1 MSTFIPPTP
10 AAHKS
15 AEQHEEP
22 SEQDSFNHL
31 LFKVLRLTS
40 EQVQDLNDWMKH
52 QGIPNVHEVIAQ
64 NFRKPHALEDDL
76 QFIRED
82 KPCHIQSNV
91 MISLSL
97 MITYIKHL
105 RYSAKTKYFGPFYYI
120 QIDPQDYDE
129 WRTTPPEEEV
139 HFQTPSKLGSPA
151 TPRSMATS
159 VASES
164 YITLSNFKKGI
175 KRDASAYPIF
185 KNERYYN
192 TFIRH
197 FKATAKAQGLNSLMD
212 PNFTPGSDEYEQ
224 QLFQDQ
230 QDFLYSV
237 LISSLKTDFSEALVK
252 DHEGDAQLIIELLHE
267 HHTGNSQ
274 YSRSEINRITKYL
287 TNIKLDDTW
296 RGTNE
301 SFLMHYNDQLRLLD
315 SLVDSDEKL
324 PDNTRVTF
332 LESAVESVPDLRR
345 VKITDN
351 VLQAQL
357 DSTRPITYR
366 SYFDLLKDAAFHLDQ
381 ATKRGSKIR
390 RTNVHFSGP
399 NNEDDHQNLTSD
411 DHQVIQQEDVC
422 NEPPEPLSYSV
433 FQSHFQGSST
443 SSTQKIFLPKPIWEK
458 LSKDQ
463 QQMIIDH
470 NRSLPKSGSSSIST
484 PNKSPSP
491 LPHKPTPQQTAK
503 SQQVHTHQSD
513 ESTADTTKIETTPSD
528 PLLAMVHQ
536 SIHTS
541 NDDASDITKVLSAKR
556 SRQIQVCK
564 HYIFQHA
571 NHTNNQLVDHGANGG
586 LAGSDMRVIYKTHRK
601 INISGIDNH
610 EVNGLDVVTAATLL
624 NTSLGKVIGIFNEY
638 AHLGKGSSIHSS
650 GQLEWFKTHV
660 DEKSIKVGG
669 TQLIT
674 TLEGYSVPL
683 LIKDGLAYATSL
695 GRPTDQDM
703 DTYPHV
709 FFTSPDEW
717 DPSVLDHDPPPLDG
731 LDPSQVLDQPFG
743 DPMFDAYGDFNE
755 RIIANLNIHLDAPP
769 EDYGSYIA
777 NLHQGSSQEPDWN
790 ALRPFF
796 AWTSPSSIQDTFNV
810 TTRHGSAP
818 HTQDYIKKH
827 FKSRNPVFNIP
838 RCSEAVATD
847 TIFSDTPA
855 VDDGSTMAQFFCG
868 RDTLVCDAYGI
879 KSTKQ
884 FINTLSDNIRKRGA
898 MDTLISDG
906 GKYEISKRV
915 TDLLRSLFIQDYQSE
930 PYHQHQNKAENRFG
944 LAKRYTNTVMNTS
957 GCPAFCWLLCLQYIC
972 VVLNHL
978 ASPTLQ
984 GICPVQALEGTTPD
998 ISFLLHFSFYEPVYY
1013 RIDSSE
1019 PDLNFP
1025 SSSNEKKGYWVG
1037 FADNQGDS
1045 LTWRIL
1051 TEDTQKIIIRSG
1063 VRSAL
1068 RTTTNQRLAS
1078 PSGEGTTLPFPIPYS
1093 QSQNSLPLDPLD
1105 ASTPNFEHFVKSQTG
1120 EDEDNPI
1127 PMANIDIPNLLGRS
1141 FLLPPEDN
1149 GERHMAK
1156 VIDID
1161 DHGQTLEDL
1170 IFKLKINKDQAEEI
1184 MSYNQLMDYIQ
1195 KGTDA
1200 EEDPDSLFKFR
1211 DIVAHQGPLESTD
1224 PNHKGS
1230 KYNVMVE
1237 WESGEVTYEPLT
1249 LISKDD
1255 PITCA
1260 VYAKKHDLLD
1270 TTGWKHLKRYA
1281 KTSKRL
1287 IRAVKQS
1294 RIRQV
1299 RASVRYQHGFQVP
1312 KDYNDAMRLDKE
1324 NGNTHWQDAMDLE
1337 LTQIHEYKV
1346 FKDTGKAKFHNGK
1359 VVTPDGFQ
1367 KIRVHFAY
1375 AVKHDGRFKARLVAD
1390 GHLTK
1395 EPVESIYSGV
1405 VSLRSLRMVVFLSQ
1419 LNNLEI
1425 WGADVGNAYLEA
1437 YTDEKLCIMA
1447 GPELKELQGH
1457 LLIMVKALY
1466 GTRSGGARWH
1476 DRLFDILQEMK
1487 FKPSK
1492 ADPDV
1497 WMRPEPGGTC
1507 YEYIAVYV
1515 DDLAIAAKDSQAFC
1529 NELKKK
1535 YNLKLKGVG
1544 PLDYHLGCTYKKDPD
1559 GTLAAD
1565 PRRYV
1570 NKILESFERM
1580 FKEKPRKSRPPLEG
1594 GDHPELDTSELCDE
1608 HQTKQFQTLIGQ
1620 LQWLISLGRFDIA
1633 VHVMSLSRFRAQPR
1647 KGHLDRAKRI
1657 IGYLLFLP
1665 DGAIR
1670 FRTGEP
1676 DFSSL
1681 KDQEYDWTRTVYS
1694 GACEQIPHDIPKHLG
1709 KHVQT
1714 THYVDANLHHDL
1726 ATGKAV
1732 TAALHFLNQTPIDAY
1747 TKRQSTVE
1755 TATYGSEFVAART
1768 AVDQIID
1775 IRTTLIYLGV
1785 PIRDKSYMFGDNKS
1799 VVTSST
1805 IPNSTI
1811 SKRHHLASYH
1821 RVREAIAAKFISFHW
1836 KDGKSNPADI
1846 LSKHWEFATVW
1857 PMLKPIL
1864 FWRGETAT
1872 QLKGSDRIPST
1883 TPAAEP
1889 PRDAKDSGS
1898 ARSHSTH
1905 LETSSSTDPK
1915 RSPTQSVT
1923 RYQDQISV
1931 RCTRWTLRMPSFTRA
1946 PHAQPSLSNFTRRD
1960 SDFGEPTRSRGTTRL
1975 EQNFPTSPQ
1984 NKKTKLTHR
1993 SLYMSL
1999 RTILTPHVN

>member
-1 MSTFIPPTP
+1 MGI
-10 AAHKS
+10 
-15 AEQHEEP
+15 
-22 SEQDSFNHL
+22 
-31 LFKVLRLTS
+31 V
-40 EQVQDLNDWMKH
+40 NDWMKH
-52 QGIPNVHEVIAQ
+52 RGIPNVHEIIVQ
-64 NFRKPHALEDDL
+64 SFHRPHALEDDL
-76 QFIRED
+76 QFIRES
-82 KPCHIQSNV
+82 KTCYIQANV
-91 MISLSL
+91 MVSLSL
-97 MITYIKHL
+97 MTTYIKHL
-105 RYSAKTKYFGPFYYI
+105 RYSAKAKHFGPFYYI

-129 WRTTPPEEEV
+129 WRISTPEEEV

-159 VASES
+159 QTSES
-164 YITLSNFKKGI
+164 YITLTNFKKGI

-192 TFIRH
+192 TFIGH
-197 FKATAKAQGLNSLMD
+197 FKATAKAQGLNTLMD
-212 PNFTPGSDEYEQ
+212 PNFTPGTGEYEQ
-224 QLFQDQ
+224 QLFQEQ

-252 DHEGDAQLIIELLHE
+252 DHEGDAQLILELLHE

-301 SFLMHYNDQLRLLD
+301 SFLLHYNDQLHLLD

-332 LESAVESVPDLRR
+332 LESAVESVPGLRR

-357 DSTRPITYR
+357 DSTRPISYR

-381 ATKRGSKIR
+381 ATKRGNKIR
-390 RTNVHFSGP
+390 HTNVHFSGP
-399 NNEDDHQNLTSD
+399 NDEDEHQNLSSD
-411 DHQVIQQEDVC
+411 DPQVIQQEDVSS
-422 NEPPEPLSYSV
+422 EPPEPLSYSV

-443 SSTQKIFLPKPIWEK
+443 SNTQKIFLPKPIWEK

-470 NRSLPKSGSSSIST
+470 NRSLPKNGSSSLST

-513 ESTADTTKIETTPSD
+513 KSTADTTKVETTPSD

-541 NDDASDITKVLSAKR
+541 DDDASDITKVLSAKR

-564 HYIFQHA
+564 RYLFQHA
-571 NHTNNQLVDHGANGG
+571 NHTNNQLVDRGANGG

-610 EVNGLDVVTAATLL
+610 EVTGLDVVTAATLL

-638 AHLGKGSSIHSS
+638 AYLGKGSSIHSS
-650 GQLEWFKTHV
+650 GQLEWFKTLV

-674 TLEGYSVPL
+674 TLDGYSVPL
-683 LIKDGLAYATSL
+683 LIRDGLAYATSL

-717 DPSVLDHDPPPLDG
+717 DPSVLDHDPPHLDG
-731 LDPSQVLDQPFG
+731 LDPSQVSDQHFG

-755 RIIANLNIHLDAPP
+755 RIIANLNILLDPP
-769 EDYGSYIA
+769 PGDCGSYTAISSVSTV
-777 NLHQGSSQEPDWN
+777 NLHQSSPQEPDWN

-796 AWTSPSSIQDTFNV
+796 AWTSPSSIKDTFNV
-810 TTRHGSAP
+810 TTRHGTAP

-827 FKSRNPVFNIP
+827 LKSQNPVFNIP
-838 RCSEAVATD
+838 RRREAVATD

-930 PYHQHQNKAENRFG
+930 PYHQHQNKAENCFG
-944 LAKRYTNTVMNTS
+944 LAKCYTNAVMKAS
-957 GCPAFCWLLCLQYIC
+957 GCTACCWLLCLQYIC

-1068 RTTTNQRLAS
+1068 RTTTNQCLAS
-1078 PSGEGTTLPFPIPYS
+1078 SSGEGTTLPSSIPYPQ
-1093 QSQNSLPLDPLD
+1093 QSKNSFPLDPFD
-1105 ASTPNFEHFVKSQTG
+1105 ESTPNFEQFVNRQSG
-1120 EDEDNPI
+1120 EDEDTPI
-1127 PMANIDIPNLLGRS
+1127 HMANIDIPNLLGRS

-1149 GERHMAK
+1149 GERHMTK
-1156 VIDID
+1156 IIDID
-1161 DHGQTLEDL
+1161 DHGQTLED
-1170 IFKLKINKDQAEEI
+1170 IKFKLKINKDQAEEI

-1200 EEDPDSLFKFR
+1200 EEDPDLLFKFR
-1211 DIVAHQGPLESTD
+1211 DIVVHQGPLESTD

-1299 RASVRYQHGFQVP
+1299 RASARYQHGFQVP

-1324 NGNTHWQDAMDLE
+1324 NGNTRWQDAMDLE

-1346 FKDTGKAKFHNGK
+1346 FKDTGKAQFHNGK
-1359 VVTPDGFQ
+1359 VVIPDGFQ
-1367 KIRVHFAY
+1367 KIRVHFVY

-1419 LNNLEI
+1419 LNSLEI

-1437 YTDEKLCIMA
+1437 YTDEKLCIIA
-1447 GPELKELQGH
+1447 GPEFKELQGH

-1476 DRLFDILQEMK
+1476 DRLFDILQELD

-1515 DDLAIAAKDSQAFC
+1515 DDLAIAAKDPQAFC
-1529 NELKKK
+1529 NELKEK

-1544 PLDYHLGCTYKKDPD
+1544 SLEYHLGCTYKKDPD

-1570 NKILESFERM
+1570 NKILESYERM
-1580 FKEKPRKSRPPLEG
+1580 FNEKPRKSRPPLEG
-1594 GDHPELDTSELCDE
+1594 GDHPELDTSELCDD
-1608 HQTKQFQTLIGQ
+1608 HQTKQFQSLIGQ

-1657 IGYLLFLP
+1657 VGYLLFLP

-1681 KDQEYDWTRTVYS
+1681 KDQEYDWTRSVYS
-1694 GACEQIPHDIPKHLG
+1694 GACEQIPHDIPKPL
-1709 KHVQT
+1709 
-1714 THYVDANLHHDL
+1714 
-1726 ATGKAV
+1726 
-1732 TAALHFLNQTPIDAY
+1732 
-1747 TKRQSTVE
+1747 
-1755 TATYGSEFVAART
+1755 
-1768 AVDQIID
+1768 
-1775 IRTTLIYLGV
+1775 
-1785 PIRDKSYMFGDNKS
+1785 
-1799 VVTSST
+1799 
-1805 IPNSTI
+1805 
-1811 SKRHHLASYH
+1811 
-1821 RVREAIAAKFISFHW
+1821 
-1836 KDGKSNPADI
+1836 
-1846 LSKHWEFATVW
+1846 
-1857 PMLKPIL
+1857 
-1864 FWRGETAT
+1864 
-1872 QLKGSDRIPST
+1872 
-1883 TPAAEP
+1883 
-1889 PRDAKDSGS
+1889 
-1898 ARSHSTH
+1898 
-1905 LETSSSTDPK
+1905 
-1915 RSPTQSVT
+1915 
-1923 RYQDQISV
+1923 
-1931 RCTRWTLRMPSFTRA
+1931 
-1946 PHAQPSLSNFTRRD
+1946 
-1960 SDFGEPTRSRGTTRL
+1960 
-1975 EQNFPTSPQ
+1975 
-1984 NKKTKLTHR
+1984 
-1993 SLYMSL
+1993 
-1999 RTILTPHVN
+1999 

>member
-1 MSTFIPPTP
+1 M
-10 AAHKS
+10 
-15 AEQHEEP
+15 
-22 SEQDSFNHL
+22 
-31 LFKVLRLTS
+31 
-40 EQVQDLNDWMKH
+40 
-52 QGIPNVHEVIAQ
+52 
-64 NFRKPHALEDDL
+64 
-76 QFIRED
+76 
-82 KPCHIQSNV
+82 
-91 MISLSL
+91 
-97 MITYIKHL
+97 
-105 RYSAKTKYFGPFYYI
+105 
-120 QIDPQDYDE
+120 
-129 WRTTPPEEEV
+129 
-139 HFQTPSKLGSPA
+139 
-151 TPRSMATS
+151 
-159 VASES
+159 
-164 YITLSNFKKGI
+164 
-175 KRDASAYPIF
+175 
-185 KNERYYN
+185 
-192 TFIRH
+192 
-197 FKATAKAQGLNSLMD
+197 
-212 PNFTPGSDEYEQ
+212 
-224 QLFQDQ
+224 
-230 QDFLYSV
+230 
-237 LISSLKTDFSEALVK
+237 
-252 DHEGDAQLIIELLHE
+252 
-267 HHTGNSQ
+267 
-274 YSRSEINRITKYL
+274 
-287 TNIKLDDTW
+287 
-296 RGTNE
+296 
-301 SFLMHYNDQLRLLD
+301 
-315 SLVDSDEKL
+315 
-324 PDNTRVTF
+324 
-332 LESAVESVPDLRR
+332 
-345 VKITDN
+345 
-351 VLQAQL
+351 
-357 DSTRPITYR
+357 
-366 SYFDLLKDAAFHLDQ
+366 
-381 ATKRGSKIR
+381 
-390 RTNVHFSGP
+390 
-399 NNEDDHQNLTSD
+399 
-411 DHQVIQQEDVC
+411 
-422 NEPPEPLSYSV
+422 
-433 FQSHFQGSST
+433 
-443 SSTQKIFLPKPIWEK
+443 
-458 LSKDQ
+458 
-463 QQMIIDH
+463 
-470 NRSLPKSGSSSIST
+470 
-484 PNKSPSP
+484 
-491 LPHKPTPQQTAK
+491 
-503 SQQVHTHQSD
+503 HTHQSD
-513 ESTADTTKIETTPSD
+513 KSTADTTKVETTPSD

-541 NDDASDITKVLSAKR
+541 DDDASDITKVLSAKR
-556 SRQIQVCK
+556 SRQMQVCK
-564 HYIFQHA
+564 RYLFQHA
-571 NHTNNQLVDHGANGG
+571 NHTNNQLVDRGANGG
-586 LAGSDMRVIYKTHRK
+586 LAGSDMRGIYKTHRK

-610 EVNGLDVVTAATLL
+610 EVTGLDVVTAATLL

-638 AHLGKGSSIHSS
+638 AYLGKGSSIHSS
-650 GQLEWFKTHV
+650 GQLEWFKTFV
-660 DEKSIKVGG
+660 DEKSIKIGG
-669 TQLIT
+669 AQLIT
-674 TLEGYSVPL
+674 TLDGYSIPL
-683 LIKDGLAYATSL
+683 LIRDGLAYATSL

-717 DPSVLDHDPPPLDG
+717 DPSVLDHDPPHLDG
-731 LDPSQVLDQPFG
+731 LDPSQVSDQPFG

-755 RIIANLNIHLDAPP
+755 RIIANLNILLDAPP
-769 EDYGSYIA
+769 GDCGSYTSTSSVSTV
-777 NLHQGSSQEPDWN
+777 NLHQSSPQEPDWN
-790 ALRPFF
+790 ALCPFF

-810 TTRHGSAP
+810 TTRHGTAK

-827 FKSRNPVFNIP
+827 FKFRNPVFNIP

-868 RDTLVCDAYGI
+868 HDTLVCDAYGI

-884 FINTLSDNIRKRGA
+884 FINTLSDNIRKREA

-906 GKYEISKRV
+906 GKYEISKQV
-915 TDLLRSLFIQDYQSE
+915 TDLLHSLFIQDYQSE
-930 PYHQHQNKAENRFG
+930 PYHQHQNKAENRFV

-957 GCPAFCWLLCLQYIC
+957 GCTACCWLLCLQYIC

-1037 FADNQGDS
+1037 FTDNQGDS

-1051 TEDTQKIIIRSG
+1051 TEDTQKIIIHSG
-1063 VRSAL
+1063 VQSAH

-1078 PSGEGTTLPFPIPYS
+1078 PSGEGTTLPFPIPYPQ
-1093 QSQNSLPLDPLD
+1093 QSKNSLPLDSLD
-1105 ASTPNFEHFVKSQTG
+1105 ASTPNFEQFVKSQTG

-1127 PMANIDIPNLLGRS
+1127 PMANIDIPNPLGRS

-1156 VIDID
+1156 IIDID
-1161 DHGQTLEDL
+1161 DHGQTLEDMKC
-1170 IFKLKINKDQAEEI
+1170 KLKINKDQSEEI

-1200 EEDPDSLFKFR
+1200 EEDPESLFKFR

-1255 PITCA
+1255 PLTCA

-1281 KTSKRL
+1281 KTSKKL

-1299 RASVRYQHGFQVP
+1299 RASAQYQHGFQVP

-1346 FKDTGKAKFHNGK
+1346 FKDTGKAKLHNGK
-1359 VVTPDGFQ
+1359 VVIPDGFQ
-1367 KIRVHFAY
+1367 KIRVDFVY

-1405 VSLRSLRMVVFLSQ
+1405 VSLRILRMVVFLSQ

-1437 YTDEKLCIMA
+1437 YTDEKLCIIA
-1447 GPELKELQGH
+1447 GPEFKELQGH

-1476 DRLFDILQEMK
+1476 DRLFDILQELK

-1515 DDLAIAAKDSQAFC
+1515 DDLAIAAKDPQAFC
-1529 NELKKK
+1529 NELKEK

-1544 PLDYHLGCTYKKDPD
+1544 PLEYHLGCTYKKDPD

-1570 NKILESFERM
+1570 NKILESYERM
-1580 FKEKPRKSRPPLEG
+1580 LKEKPRKSSPPLEG
-1594 GDHPELDTSELCDE
+1594 GDHPELDTSELCDD

-1657 IGYLLFLP
+1657 FGYLLFLP

-1681 KDQEYDWTRTVYS
+1681 KDQEYDWTRSVYS
-1694 GACEQIPHDIPKHLG
+1694 GACEQIPHDIPKPLG

-1732 TAALHFLNQTPIDAY
+1732 TAVLHFLNQTPIDAY

-1775 IRTTLIYLGV
+1775 IRTTLRYLGV
-1785 PIRDKSYMFGDNKS
+1785 PIRDKSYMFGDNRS

-1805 IPNSTI
+1805 FPNSTI
-1811 SKRHHLASYH
+1811 SNRHHLASYH

-1872 QLKGSDRIPST
+1872 QPKGSDRIPST
-1883 TPAAEP
+1883 TPGAEP
-1889 PRDAKDSGS
+1889 PRNAKDSGS

-1905 LETSSSTDPK
+1905 LETCSS
-1915 RSPTQSVT
+1915 
-1923 RYQDQISV
+1923 
-1931 RCTRWTLRMPSFTRA
+1931 
-1946 PHAQPSLSNFTRRD
+1946 N
-1960 SDFGEPTRSRGTTRL
+1960 RL
-1975 EQNFPTSPQ
+1975 
-1984 NKKTKLTHR
+1984 
-1993 SLYMSL
+1993 
-1999 RTILTPHVN
+1999 

>member
-15 AEQHEEP
+15 AEQHGEP

-52 QGIPNVHEVIAQ
+52 RGIPNVHEVIAQ
-64 NFRKPHALEDDL
+64 NFCKPHALEDDL

-82 KPCHIQSNV
+82 KPCYIQSNV

-129 WRTTPPEEEV
+129 WRTTPPEEEI

-237 LISSLKTDFSEALVK
+237 LIFSLKTDFSEALVK

-399 NNEDDHQNLTSD
+399 YNEDDHQNLTSD

-433 FQSHFQGSST
+433 FLSHFQGSST

-571 NHTNNQLVDHGANGG
+571 NHTNNQLVDRGANGG

-660 DEKSIKVGG
+660 DEKSFKVGG

-755 RIIANLNIHLDAPP
+755 RIIANLNILLDAPP

-838 RCSEAVATD
+838 RRSEAVATD

-868 RDTLVCDAYGI
+868 QDTLVCDAYGI

-930 PYHQHQNKAENRFG
+930 PYHQHQNKAEDRFG

-984 GICPVQALEGTTPD
+984 GICPVQALEGTTTD
-998 ISFLLHFSFYEPVYY
+998 ISFLLHLSFYEPVYY

-1078 PSGEGTTLPFPIPYS
+1078 PSGEGTTLPFLIPYS
-1093 QSQNSLPLDPLD
+1093 QSQNYLPLDPLD
-1105 ASTPNFEHFVKSQTG
+1105 ASTPNFEHFVKRQTG

-1161 DHGQTLEDL
+1161 DHGQTLED
-1170 IFKLKINKDQAEEI
+1170 IKFKLKINKDQAEEI

-1281 KTSKRL
+1281 KTSRRL

-1367 KIRVHFAY
+1367 KIIVHFVY
-1375 AVKHDGRFKARLVAD
+1375 AVKRDGRFKARLVAD

-1447 GPELKELQGH
+1447 GPEFKELQGH

-1476 DRLFDILQEMK
+1476 DRLFDILQELK

-1544 PLDYHLGCTYKKDPD
+1544 PLEYHLGCTYKKDPD

-1594 GDHPELDTSELCDE
+1594 GDHPELDTSEICDE

-1620 LQWLISLGRFDIA
+1620 LQWLISLGCFDIA

-1657 IGYLLFLP
+1657 VGYLLFLP

-1694 GACEQIPHDIPKHLG
+1694 GACEQIPHDIPKPLG

-1775 IRTTLIYLGV
+1775 IRTTLRYLGV
-1785 PIRDKSYMFGDNKS
+1785 PIRDKSYMFGDNRS

-1883 TPAAEP
+1883 TPGAEP

-1905 LETSSSTDPK
+1905 LETSSSNRP
-1915 RSPTQSVT
+1915 
-1923 RYQDQISV
+1923 
-1931 RCTRWTLRMPSFTRA
+1931 
-1946 PHAQPSLSNFTRRD
+1946 
-1960 SDFGEPTRSRGTTRL
+1960 
-1975 EQNFPTSPQ
+1975 
-1984 NKKTKLTHR
+1984 
-1993 SLYMSL
+1993 
-1999 RTILTPHVN
+1999 

>member
-10 AAHKS
+10 AATKS

-52 QGIPNVHEVIAQ
+52 RGIPNVHEIIVQ
-64 NFRKPHALEDDL
+64 NFRNPHELKDDL
-76 QFIRED
+76 QFIRES
-82 KPCHIQSNV
+82 KTYYIQANV
-91 MISLSL
+91 MVSLSL
-97 MITYIKHL
+97 MTTYIKHL
-105 RYSAKTKYFGPFYYI
+105 RYLAKAKHFGPFYYI

-129 WRTTPPEEEV
+129 WRISTPEEEI
-139 HFQTPSKLGSPA
+139 HFQTPSKFGSPA

-159 VASES
+159 EASES
-164 YITLSNFKKGI
+164 YITLTNFKKGI

-197 FKATAKAQGLNSLMD
+197 FKATAKAQGLSTLMD
-212 PNFTPGSDEYEQ
+212 TNFTPGSDEYEQ
-224 QLFQDQ
+224 QLFQEQ

-252 DHEGDAQLIIELLHE
+252 DHEGDAQLILELLHE

-357 DSTRPITYR
+357 DSRRPISYR
-366 SYFDLLKDAAFHLDQ
+366 SYFDLLKDAAFHLDE
-381 ATKRGSKIR
+381 ATKRGNKIR

-399 NNEDDHQNLTSD
+399 NDEDEHQNLSSD
-411 DHQVIQQEDVC
+411 DPQVIQQEDVSS
-422 NEPPEPLSYSV
+422 EPPEPLSYSV
-433 FQSHFQGSST
+433 FQSHSQGSST
-443 SSTQKIFLPKPIWEK
+443 SNTQKIFLPKPIWEK

-470 NRSLPKSGSSSIST
+470 NRSLPKSGSSSLST

-513 ESTADTTKIETTPSD
+513 QNTADTTKVETTPSD

-541 NDDASDITKVLSAKR
+541 DDDASDITKVLSAKR

-571 NHTNNQLVDHGANGG
+571 NHTNNQLVDRGANGG
-586 LAGSDMRVIYKTHRK
+586 LAGSDMQVIYKTHRK

-610 EVNGLDVVTAATLL
+610 EVTGLDVVTAATLL

-638 AHLGKGSSIHSS
+638 AYLGKGSSIHSS
-650 GQLEWFKTHV
+650 GQLEWFKTLV

-674 TLEGYSVPL
+674 TLDGYSVPL
-683 LIKDGLAYATSL
+683 LIRDGLAYATSL

-717 DPSVLDHDPPPLDG
+717 DPSVLDHDPPHLDG
-731 LDPSQVLDQPFG
+731 LDPSQVSDQHFG

-755 RIIANLNIHLDAPP
+755 RIIANLNILLDAPP
-769 EDYGSYIA
+769 GDCGSYTAISSVSTV
-777 NLHQGSSQEPDWN
+777 NLHQSSPQEPDWD
-790 ALRPFF
+790 ALCPFL
-796 AWTSPSSIQDTFNV
+796 AWTSPSSIKDTFNV
-810 TTRHGSAP
+810 TTRHGTAP
-818 HTQDYIKKH
+818 HTQDYFKKH

-838 RCSEAVATD
+838 RRSEAVATD

-957 GCPAFCWLLCLQYIC
+957 GCTACCWLLCLQYIC

-1045 LTWRIL
+1045 LTRRIL

-1078 PSGEGTTLPFPIPYS
+1078 PSGEGTTLPFPIPYPQ

-1127 PMANIDIPNLLGRS
+1127 PMGNIDIPNLLGRS
-1141 FLLPPEDN
+1141 FLLPPEDD
-1149 GERHMAK
+1149 GECHMAK
-1156 VIDID
+1156 IIDID
-1161 DHGQTLEDL
+1161 DHGQTLED
-1170 IFKLKINKDQAEEI
+1170 IKFKLKINKDQAEEI

-1211 DIVAHQGPLESTD
+1211 DIVAHQVSLESTD

-1299 RASVRYQHGFQVP
+1299 RASARYQHGFQVP

-1346 FKDTGKAKFHNGK
+1346 FKDTGKAQFHNGK
-1359 VVTPDGFQ
+1359 VVKPDGFQ
-1367 KIRVHFAY
+1367 KIRVHFVY
-1375 AVKHDGRFKARLVAD
+1375 AVKHDGRFKEDLLQMD
-1390 GHLTK
+1390 ISPKNL
-1395 EPVESIYSGV
+1395 
-1405 VSLRSLRMVVFLSQ
+1405 
-1419 LNNLEI
+1419 LN
-1425 WGADVGNAYLEA
+1425 
-1437 YTDEKLCIMA
+1437 
-1447 GPELKELQGH
+1447 
-1457 LLIMVKALY
+1457 
-1466 GTRSGGARWH
+1466 
-1476 DRLFDILQEMK
+1476 
-1487 FKPSK
+1487 PS
-1492 ADPDV
+1492 
-1497 WMRPEPGGTC
+1497 
-1507 YEYIAVYV
+1507 
-1515 DDLAIAAKDSQAFC
+1515 
-1529 NELKKK
+1529 
-1535 YNLKLKGVG
+1535 
-1544 PLDYHLGCTYKKDPD
+1544 
-1559 GTLAAD
+1559 
-1565 PRRYV
+1565 
-1570 NKILESFERM
+1570 ILE
-1580 FKEKPRKSRPPLEG
+1580 
-1594 GDHPELDTSELCDE
+1594 
-1608 HQTKQFQTLIGQ
+1608 
-1620 LQWLISLGRFDIA
+1620 W
-1633 VHVMSLSRFRAQPR
+1633 
-1647 KGHLDRAKRI
+1647 
-1657 IGYLLFLP
+1657 
-1665 DGAIR
+1665 
-1670 FRTGEP
+1670 
-1676 DFSSL
+1676 
-1681 KDQEYDWTRTVYS
+1681 
-1694 GACEQIPHDIPKHLG
+1694 
-1709 KHVQT
+1709 
-1714 THYVDANLHHDL
+1714 
-1726 ATGKAV
+1726 
-1732 TAALHFLNQTPIDAY
+1732 
-1747 TKRQSTVE
+1747 
-1755 TATYGSEFVAART
+1755 
-1768 AVDQIID
+1768 
-1775 IRTTLIYLGV
+1775 
-1785 PIRDKSYMFGDNKS
+1785 
-1799 VVTSST
+1799 
-1805 IPNSTI
+1805 
-1811 SKRHHLASYH
+1811 
-1821 RVREAIAAKFISFHW
+1821 
-1836 KDGKSNPADI
+1836 
-1846 LSKHWEFATVW
+1846 
-1857 PMLKPIL
+1857 
-1864 FWRGETAT
+1864 
-1872 QLKGSDRIPST
+1872 
-1883 TPAAEP
+1883 
-1889 PRDAKDSGS
+1889 
-1898 ARSHSTH
+1898 
-1905 LETSSSTDPK
+1905 
-1915 RSPTQSVT
+1915 
-1923 RYQDQISV
+1923 
-1931 RCTRWTLRMPSFTRA
+1931 
-1946 PHAQPSLSNFTRRD
+1946 
-1960 SDFGEPTRSRGTTRL
+1960 
-1975 EQNFPTSPQ
+1975 FP
-1984 NKKTKLTHR
+1984 
-1993 SLYMSL
+1993 
-1999 RTILTPHVN
+1999 